1 MITKFNCH
9 NTSRHGNYHNRP
21 NVSIETRKVK
31 HTRQIKHLMISINL
45 QEVSLEYDI
54 LQWNKLKQ
62 IICILKKNNCL
73 IKILEITSIV

>member
-1 MITKFNCH
+1 MITKVNCH

-21 NVSIETRKVK
+21 KVSIETQKVK
-31 HTRQIKHLMISINL
+31 HTKQIKHLMISINL
-45 QEVSLEYDI
+45 QEVSLEYNI